1 MASVFST
8 DLITFDLNAN
18 DKVDAISQMAAL
30 VVASGRGSDAEQI
43 TKDVLARDEMGTPQ
57 VDGVA
62 IPHARTSGVS
72 QSSVAVARSVNK
84 NIIFDE
90 DEGAAEV
97 LFMILVPNDAGD
109 EHITILSS
117 LARRLMDDEF
127 TKALRTTNDPA
138 TLVGLLENPGESN

>member
-8 DLITFDLNAN
+8 DLITFSLTAS
-18 DKVDAISQMAAL
+18 DKVDAISQMAQL
-30 VVASGRGSDAEQI
+30 VVAAGRGSDAEQI

-62 IPHARTSGVS
+62 IPHARTSGVL
-72 QSSVAVARSVNK
+72 QSSVAVARATNK
-84 NIIFDE
+84 SIIFDA
-90 DEGAAEV
+90 DEGPAEV

-117 LARRLMDDEF
+117 LARRLMDEDF
-127 TKALRTTNDPA
+127 TKALRVTNDA
-138 TLVGLLENPGESN
+138 AELVALLESGN

>member
-8 DLITFDLNAN
+8 DLINFELDAL
-18 DKVDAISQMAAL
+18 DKNDAIAQMAAM
-30 VVASGRGSDAEQI
+30 VVAAGRGSDAAQI
-43 TKDVLARDEMGTPQ
+43 TRDVQARDEMGTPQ

-62 IPHARTSGVS
+62 IPHARTSGVG
-72 QSSVAVARSVNK
+72 QSSVAVARSVNQ
-84 NIIFDE
+84 NIIFDT
-90 DEGAAEV
+90 DEGPAEV

-127 TKALRTTNDPA
+127 TKALRVTNDSNE
-138 TLVGLLENPGESN
+138 LVALLESGN

>member
-8 DLITFDLNAN
+8 DLITFTLSAN
-18 DKVDAISQMAAL
+18 DKVDAISQMAQL
-30 VVASGRGSDAEQI
+30 VVAAGRGSDAEQI

-62 IPHARTSGVS
+62 IPHARTSGVL
-72 QSSVAVARSVNK
+72 QSSVAVARATNK
-84 NIIFDE
+84 SIIFDA
-90 DEGAAEV
+90 DEGPAEV

-117 LARRLMDDEF
+117 LARRLMDEDF
-127 TKALRTTNDPA
+127 TKALRVTNDA
-138 TLVGLLENPGESN
+138 AELVALLESGN

>member
-1 MASVFST
+1 MSVFST
-8 DLITFDLNAN
+8 ELITFELSAI
-18 DKVDAISQMAAL
+18 DKADAISQMAAL
-30 VVASGRGSDAEQI
+30 VVAAGRGSDAEQI

-72 QSSVAVARSVNK
+72 VSSVAVARSINQNV
-84 NIIFDE
+84 IFDV
-90 DEGAAEV
+90 DEGPAEV
-97 LFMILVPNDAGD
+97 LFMILVPNEAGD

-127 TKALRTTNDPA
+127 TKALRTTNNA
-138 TLVGLLENPGESN
+138 AELVKLLES

>member
-1 MASVFST
+1 MALVFSK
-8 DLITFDLNAN
+8 DLITFELNAS
-18 DKVDAISQMAAL
+18 DKVDAISQMAKL
-30 VVASGRGSDAEQI
+30 VVSTGRGSDAEQI
-43 TKDVLARDEMGTPQ
+43 AKDVLARDEMGTPQ

-72 QSSVAVARSVNK
+72 QSSVAVARTTNK
-84 NIIFDE
+84 NVIFDA
-90 DEGAAEV
+90 DEGPAEV
-97 LFMILVPNDAGD
+97 LFMILVPNEAGD

-138 TLVGLLENPGESN
+138 ELVGLLENQENG

>member
-8 DLITFDLNAN
+8 ELITFELNAT
-18 DKVDAISQMAAL
+18 DKVDAISQMAKL

-43 TKDVLARDEMGTPQ
+43 TKDVLDRDEMGTPQ

-72 QSSVAVARSVNK
+72 QSSVAVARSVNQ

-97 LFMILVPNDAGD
+97 IFMILVTNDDGD
-109 EHITILSS
+109 EHITILSY
-117 LARRLMDDEF
+117 LARSLMDD
-127 TKALRTTNDPA
+127 
-138 TLVGLLENPGESN
+138 

>member
-8 DLITFDLNAN
+8 DLITFSLTAN
-18 DKVDAISQMAAL
+18 DKVDAISQMAQL
-30 VVASGRGSDAEQI
+30 VVAAGRGSDAEQI

-62 IPHARTSGVS
+62 IPHARTAGVKE
-72 QSSVAVARSVNK
+72 SSVAVARATNK
-84 NIIFDE
+84 SIIFDA
-90 DEGAAEV
+90 DEGPAEV

-117 LARRLMDDEF
+117 LARRLMDEDF
-127 TKALRTTNDPA
+127 TKALRVTNDA
-138 TLVGLLENPGESN
+138 AELVALLESGN

>member
-1 MASVFST
+1 MASVFSK
-8 DLITFDLNAN
+8 DLITFSLTAS
-18 DKVDAISQMAAL
+18 DKVDAISQMAQL
-30 VVASGRGSDAEQI
+30 VVAAGRGTDGDQI
-43 TKDVLARDEMGTPQ
+43 IKDVLARDEMGTPQ

-62 IPHARTSGVS
+62 IPHARTSGVKE
-72 QSSVAVARSVNK
+72 SSVAVARCTNQNV
-84 NIIFDE
+84 IFDE

-97 LFMILVPNDAGD
+97 LFMILVPNEAGD

-138 TLVGLLENPGESN
+138 ELVGLLENQNS

>member
-1 MASVFST
+1 MASVFSK
-8 DLITFDLNAN
+8 DLITFELHAS
-18 DKVDAISQMAAL
+18 DKVDAISQMAQL
-30 VVASGRGSDAEQI
+30 VVSTGRGSDAEQI
-43 TKDVLARDEMGTPQ
+43 AKDVLARDEMGTPQ

-72 QSSVAVARSVNK
+72 RSSVAVARTTNK
-84 NIIFDE
+84 NVIFDA
-90 DEGAAEV
+90 DEGPAEV
-97 LFMILVPNDAGD
+97 LFMILVPNEAGD

-138 TLVGLLENPGESN
+138 ELVGLLENQENG

>member
-8 DLITFDLNAN
+8 DLITFTLSAN
-18 DKVDAISQMAAL
+18 DKVDAISQMAQL
-30 VVASGRGSDAEQI
+30 VVAAGRGSDAEQI

-72 QSSVAVARSVNK
+72 QSSVAVARTSNK
-84 NIIFDE
+84 NVVFDA

-97 LFMILVPNDAGD
+97 LFMILVPNEAGD

-117 LARRLMDDEF
+117 LARRLMDEDF
-127 TKALRTTNDPA
+127 TKALRVTNDA
-138 TLVGLLENPGESN
+138 AELVALLESGN

>member
-1 MASVFST
+1 MAIFST
-8 DLITFDLNAN
+8 ELITFNLNAT
-18 DKVDAISQMAAL
+18 DKVDAISQMAKM
-30 VVASGRGSDAEQI
+30 VVAAGRGSDADQI
-43 TKDVLARDEMGTPQ
+43 TKDVLTRDEMGTPQ

-62 IPHARTSGVS
+62 IPHARTSGVKE
-72 QSSVAVARSVNK
+72 SSVAVARSVNQ

-97 LFMILVPNDAGD
+97 LFMILVPNEAGD

-138 TLVGLLENPGESN
+138 ALVGLLENPESGN

>member
-8 DLITFDLNAN
+8 DLIDFSLNAS
-18 DKVDAISQMAAL
+18 DKVDAISKLASL
-30 VVASGRGSDAEQI
+30 VVSTGRGSDVELI

-72 QSSVAVARSVNK
+72 QSLVAVARLTTKSV
-84 NIIFDE
+84 IFDE
-90 DEGAAEV
+90 DEGPAEV

-117 LARRLMDDEF
+117 LARRLMDEDF

-138 TLVGLLENPGESN
+138 ELVGLLESGN

>member
-1 MASVFST
+1 MSVFSSE
-8 DLITFDLNAN
+8 LITFALNAT
-18 DKVDAISQMAAL
+18 DKVDAISQMAKM
-30 VVASGRGSDAEQI
+30 VVAAGRGSDADAI
-43 TKDVLARDEMGTPQ
+43 IKDVLARDEMGTPQ

-72 QSSVAVARSVNK
+72 ESNVAVARCVNK
-84 NIIFDE
+84 NVIFDA

-117 LARRLMDDEF
+117 LARRLMDEEF
-127 TKALRTTNDPA
+127 TKALRSTTDA
-138 TLVGLLENPGESN
+138 AELVGLLENPGEGN

>member
-8 DLITFDLNAN
+8 DLITFSLTAT
-18 DKVDAISQMAAL
+18 DKVDAISQMAHL
-30 VVASGRGSDAEQI
+30 VVAAGRGSDAEQI

-72 QSSVAVARSVNK
+72 QSSVAVARSTNK
-84 NIIFDE
+84 NVIFDE

-97 LFMILVPNDAGD
+97 LFMILVPNEAGD

-138 TLVGLLENPGESN
+138 ELVGLLEQQEN